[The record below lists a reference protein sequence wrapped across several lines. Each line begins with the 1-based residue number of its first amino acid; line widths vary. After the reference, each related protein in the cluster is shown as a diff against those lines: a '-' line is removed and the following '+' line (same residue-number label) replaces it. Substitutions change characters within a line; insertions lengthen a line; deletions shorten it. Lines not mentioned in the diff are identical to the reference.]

1 MNSQEDQPLIA
12 DILIVDD
19 KLENIRLLSDFLS
32 KQQYQVRKAING
44 QAALNAVKAL
54 PPDLILLDINMPK
67 MGGYEVCTA
76 LKKDPQ
82 TSSIAVI
89 FLSAGNQVSDKV
101 QAFQVGGID
110 YITKPFQLEEVLLR
124 VQTQLKLQYLQK
136 QLKCRNEEL
145 QNALRELQTTQAQLV
160 QKEKLANAGRI
171 SAGVSHEINNPLNF
185 ILGNLTPTSE
195 YSQKLIKLVQLY
207 QQTFPDG
214 SPEINQFIEE
224 IELDFLVS
232 DLTKL
237 INSLHKGAK
246 RISSVVQALHVF
258 SRFDESGNKPFDI
271 RENIDSV
278 LVILRYQLLFQDGT
292 QRISVLK
299 NYEDV
304 PRCLGYANLFN
315 QAIFNLLQNA
325 IDALDSRECTLKDS
339 SFQPTIWIDTR
350 TTEQQEIRI
359 SIKDNGIGISQEHE
373 AHLFEP
379 FFTTKLV
386 GQGVGLGLFAS
397 SQVITEIHK
406 GRLTYYRCPDGG
418 SEFVIEIPI
427 ESQLDS

>member
-1 MNSQEDQPLIA
+1 MYSQEDQPLIA

-19 KLENIRLLSDFLS
+19 KIENIRLLSDFLS
-32 KQQYQVRKAING
+32 KQQYQIRKAING

-54 PPDLILLDINMPK
+54 PPDLILLDINMPE

-82 TSSIAVI
+82 TSSIPVI
-89 FLSAGNQVSDKV
+89 FLSAGNQISDKV
-101 QAFQVGGID
+101 RAFQVGGID

-136 QLKCRNEEL
+136 QLKSRNEEL

-171 SAGVSHEINNPLNF
+171 SAGISHEINNPLNF
-185 ILGNLTPTSE
+185 ILGNLIPTSE
-195 YSQKLIKLVQLY
+195 YSQNLIRLVQLY

-246 RISSVVQALHVF
+246 RISSVVKALHIF

-278 LVILRYQLLFQDGT
+278 LVILRYQLLFQDGR
-292 QRISVLK
+292 QKISVLK

-325 IDALDSRECTLKDS
+325 IDALDSRACTLNDS

-359 SIKDNGIGISQEHE
+359 SIKDNGIGISQEDE

-418 SEFVIEIPI
+418 AEFVIEIPI
-427 ESQLDS
+427 ES